1 MVCSPARIEFSTIH
15 LFSRGT
21 RISGRDDRVI
31 FIDDNRTEVAPQTG
45 ALVGTPQ
52 REVKKIMMPVGPHEK
67 KV

>member
-21 RISGRDDRVI
+21 RISGGNDRII
-31 FIDDNRTEVAPQTG
+31 FIDDNRSEVAPQTR
-45 ALVGTPQ
+45 ALVGTTQ
-52 REVKKIMMPVGPHEK
+52 REVKKIMMPIGPHVK